1 MPRLNADY
9 DKQHANDAKTPEDG
23 FANLFGDSKKKAAKL
38 TTSVRPRPFRGGNES
53 VAEHRRARFVPAVS
67 QHAFFSSRDERR
79 EPACS
84 DCTHSHT
91 PHHTHTQ
98 LWIGMTFAESNHKLK
113 KLIRGQ
119 DVTVC
124 VDGGSLHHR
133 AIVNFCLAFEYGVFY
148 HATHVVDRANGGTLC
163 ALIQR

>member
-1 MPRLNADY
+1 
-9 DKQHANDAKTPEDG
+9 
-23 FANLFGDSKKKAAKL
+23 
-38 TTSVRPRPFRGGNES
+38 
-53 VAEHRRARFVPAVS
+53 
-67 QHAFFSSRDERR
+67 
-79 EPACS
+79 
-84 DCTHSHT
+84 
-91 PHHTHTQ
+91 
-98 LWIGMTFAESNHKLK
+98 MTFAESNHKLK

-133 AIVNFCLAFEYGVFY
+133 AIVNFCIAFEYGVFY